1 MGVNNMLAP
10 CITTVPVR
18 VKVLEPT
25 RVIDIVQQ
33 AQSESS
39 QIMEYQFTP
48 LRLIQQWIGGS
59 GALFNSL
66 FSFNIHTDGGED
78 QQSFWKLLNESSRI
92 DVSFILFNV
101 NKRNLTYKC
110 SIQWH
115 LRQHLIYHQTN

>member
-1 MGVNNMLAP
+1 MLAP

-18 VKVLEPT
+18 IKVLEPT

-66 FSFNIHTDGGED
+66 FSFNIHTDSGED